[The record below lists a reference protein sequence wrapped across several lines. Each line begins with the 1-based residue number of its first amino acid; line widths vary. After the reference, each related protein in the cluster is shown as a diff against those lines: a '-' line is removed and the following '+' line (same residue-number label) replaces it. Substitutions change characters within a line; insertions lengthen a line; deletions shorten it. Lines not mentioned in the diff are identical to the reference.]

1 MQSRIKSL
9 RRILAVQKDLQKLAE
24 WRLAQLQ
31 RKELDL
37 QKDEER
43 LVTYLDEDHAFT
55 PTYAKTIAARLHS
68 LAAEKQKT
76 VVEKQLQT
84 ERVLEQVRRVG
95 QAERRVEATAEILRR
110 AEERRELA
118 ETIEAEVNRK
128 LASLR

>member
-24 WRLAQLQ
+24 WKLAQLQ

-37 QKDEER
+37 QKDQER

-68 LAAEKQKT
+68 LAAERQKT
-76 VVEKQLQT
+76 VIEKQLQT

-110 AEERRELA
+110 TEERRELA